1 MEFDERL
8 HRAFDALAERLQ
20 QDIAEQL
27 SAARIGLA
35 GSVRADWDG
44 AVADATREARIVA
57 EREVGERL
65 ATEIVRREHGARAES
80 LASRIAA
87 ADRLTEAVRAL
98 DAVQSLSEILDVLV
112 TTSSVEAG
120 RAAIFLPQGSTL
132 KGWRLA
138 GFEAVASGSSVELPF
153 ADGGMIAEA
162 GETGRSIRLEAG
174 APRGTL
180 VPSFVELRD
189 QSRAVAFPLVMTGQ
203 VFAVL
208 YADDEGR
215 EPDGQPWPASIEV
228 LSRHAARALE
238 AITATRLAQ
247 VADAVSREPSSVQSL
262 QADRDAG
269 TVHTG

>member
-20 QDIAEQL
+20 QDIAAQL
-27 SAARIGLA
+27 TAVRSDLS
-35 GSVRADWDG
+35 GSVRADRDG
-44 AVADATREARIVA
+44 AVAEASREARMVA

-65 ATEIVRREHGARAES
+65 ANEIARAEQNARAEA
-80 LASRIAA
+80 LATQIAA
-87 ADRLTEAVRAL
+87 TDRLIDAVRAL
-98 DAVQSLSEILDVLV
+98 DGAQSLSDILDVLV
-112 TTSSVEAG
+112 TTSSHEAG
-120 RAAIFLPQGSTL
+120 RAAVFLPQGSTL

-138 GFEAVASGSSVELPF
+138 GFEPVASSSVELPF

-162 GETGRSIRLEAG
+162 GETGRSIRVEPG
-174 APRGTL
+174 SPRGTL

-208 YADDEGR
+208 YADDDGR
-215 EPDGQPWPASIEV
+215 EPDRQPWPASIEV

-238 AITATRLAQ
+238 AITAARLAQ
-247 VADAVSREPSSVQSL
+247 VADAVSPEPSSVPSL
-262 QADRDAG
+262 
-269 TVHTG
+269 